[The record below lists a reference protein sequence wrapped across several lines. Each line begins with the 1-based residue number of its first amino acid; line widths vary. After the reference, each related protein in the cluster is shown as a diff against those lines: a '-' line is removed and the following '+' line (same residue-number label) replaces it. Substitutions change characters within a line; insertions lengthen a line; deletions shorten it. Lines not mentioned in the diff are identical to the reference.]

1 MSIAGILFIAAGLT
15 CLLGLISSLA
25 NPAWFRFNGQVPARW
40 KIARLWLLLIAI
52 CAIFALVHRGPAVP
66 NSAPITETT
75 TMPDGASVF
84 QIDPGPSVDAAAD
97 DVVRDA
103 VRAADEGVQDAARAT
118 DDAMPI
124 DLPTPPPP
132 PAPPPSK
139 RIQR

>member
-1 MSIAGILFIAAGLT
+1 MSFAGILFIATGLA
-15 CLLGLISSLA
+15 CLLGLISSLS
-25 NPAWFRFNGQVPARW
+25 NPAWFRFNGKVPARW
-40 KIARLWLLLIAI
+40 KIARLWLLLAAI
-52 CAIFALVHRGPAVP
+52 CAIFALVHREPAVP
-66 NSAPITETT
+66 NSAPVTETTETTT

-103 VRAADEGVQDAARAT
+103 VRAADEGVQDAARAA

-132 PAPPPSK
+132 SK
-139 RIQR
+139 RLHR

>member
-1 MSIAGILFIAAGLT
+1 MSFAGILFIATGLA

-25 NPAWFRFNGQVPARW
+25 NPAWFRFNGKVPARW
-40 KIARLWLLLIAI
+40 KIARLWLLLTAI
-52 CAIFALVHRGPAVP
+52 CAIFALVHREPAVP
-66 NSAPITETT
+66 NSAPITETTT

-103 VRAADEGVQDAARAT
+103 VRAADEGVQDAARAAG
-118 DDAMPI
+118 DAMPI
-124 DLPTPPPP
+124 DL

-139 RIQR
+139 RIHR

>member
-1 MSIAGILFIAAGLT
+1 MPVAGFLFIAAGLA
-15 CLLGLISSLA
+15 CLLGLTASLT

-40 KIARLWLLLIAI
+40 KIARLWLLLTAI
-52 CAIFALVHRGPAVP
+52 CAIFALAHREPAVP

-103 VRAADEGVQDAARAT
+103 ARAADDVVQDAVSAP
-118 DDAMPI
+118 DDPMPI
-124 DLPTPPPP
+124 DVPAPP
-132 PAPPPSK
+132 PPPSK
-139 RIQR
+139 RIHR

>member
-15 CLLGLISSLA
+15 CLLGLICSLA
-25 NPAWFRFNGQVPARW
+25 NPAWFRFNGKVPARW
-40 KIARLWLLLIAI
+40 KIARLWLLLTAI

-75 TMPDGASVF
+75 TTMPDGATVF

-103 VRAADEGVQDAARAT
+103 VRAADEGVQDAARPAE
-118 DDAMPI
+118 DAMPI
-124 DLPTPPPP
+124 DLP
-132 PAPPPSK
+132 APPPSK
-139 RIQR
+139 RTHR